1 MINAVK
7 QGFVASANISNSN
20 QVSKEVR
27 TEGTQRVEN
36 DRLSKIAQQ
45 IKNGEYKLDMGAT
58 SKAIADDFL

>member
-7 QGFVASANISNSN
+7 QGFVASTNISNSN
-20 QVSKEVR
+20 QVNKEVR

-45 IKNGEYKLDMGAT
+45 IKNGEYKLDMSAT